1 MNDREKII
9 QNYIDGYNQFDTD
22 KMVADFDDDV
32 IFENI
37 QNGNVNMSLAGLQ
50 AFREQAEQAKAYFT
64 KRKQTILSTRHSG
77 DTSEIEI
84 NYYAVLGMD
93 FPNGLKKGQELTMQ
107 GRSVFEFRGNRI
119 IKLTDLS

>member
-1 MNDREKII
+1 MNTRERII

-37 QNGNVNMSLAGLQ
+37 QNGDVNLSLAGLQ
-50 AFREQAEQAKAYFT
+50 AFWEQAEQAKTYFT
-64 KRKQTILSTRHSG
+64 KRKQTILSIKHSG
-77 DTSEIEI
+77 DSSEIEI
-84 NYYAVLGMD
+84 DYHAVLGMD
-93 FPNGLKKGQELTMQ
+93 FPNGLKKGQELKLK
-107 GRSVFEFRGNRI
+107 GKSVFEFQGDKI